1 MLVYKRELKKNMKSL
16 IIWGVVIGGLI
27 LMTLS
32 IFPQFSKEQET
43 MTQFLDAYPEEFKK
57 AFSMDR
63 LDLGTIVGYYGMQ
76 VHMYTTLLGSL
87 FAVMLSSNIIAK
99 EENEKTIEFL
109 LSKPVSR
116 ARIVAEKAMAVVT
129 NILLLNGVIVII
141 SLIGFQFADE
151 RMPFKIHAVFI
162 GATIL
167 IHLTFAAI
175 AFLLSAVMKK
185 SRTITAAS
193 LGVVFISY
201 ILSIMSGIS
210 EDLDM
215 LKYISVFKYVDAPE
229 LIADQALSPLYL
241 LIMTGII
248 LLGGVGTFLHYNRKD
263 IAS

>member
-1 MLVYKRELKKNMKSL
+1 
-16 IIWGVVIGGLI
+16 
-27 LMTLS
+27 
-32 IFPQFSKEQET
+32 
-43 MTQFLDAYPEEFKK
+43 
-57 AFSMDR
+57 
-63 LDLGTIVGYYGMQ
+63 
-76 VHMYTTLLGSL
+76 
-87 FAVMLSSNIIAK
+87 
-99 EENEKTIEFL
+99 
-109 LSKPVSR
+109 
-116 ARIVAEKAMAVVT
+116 MAVVT